1 VLPAPFST
9 ELLPELPAGLELEL
23 FDELELDPPQAAASA
38 TDPTTREIAAN
49 LFMLG
54 MRDLSIVGSTPRLC
68 SRPTPGRVIWRWPD
82 GEDVVNSNS
91 DASVPYAPRV
101 TRTEF
106 QHELYEVEALVQDE
120 ARLCQHALQTVM
132 QALRLRDV
140 REAEAVIA
148 RDDEIDNLHVRVESS
163 IEDLL
168 ARQAPVA
175 VDLRLMLAVIHVNLH
190 LERIGDQCV
199 NIAKLSLLM
208 GADSLPPELEQ
219 DLTAMGAQAETM
231 IEHAMRA
238 FGARDVAAAEQLVE
252 MDQVV
257 NTTNYGLARRILTS
271 TGDAEVGLRAIVIG
285 RCLERV
291 GDNAVDIGERT
302 AYLVTAEFREFTDA
316 SHPV

>member
-1 VLPAPFST
+1 LIHR
-9 ELLPELPAGLELEL
+9 
-23 FDELELDPPQAAASA
+23 DSA
-38 TDPTTREIAAN
+38 LA
-49 LFMLG
+49 
-54 MRDLSIVGSTPRLC
+54 
-68 SRPTPGRVIWRWPD
+68 
-82 GEDVVNSNS
+82 
-91 DASVPYAPRV
+91 VPYAPGVPRS
-101 TRTEF
+101 EF
-106 QHELYEVEALVQDE
+106 QQELYEVEALVQDE
-120 ARLCQHALQTVM
+120 ARLCRHALQSVM

-140 REAEAVIA
+140 REAEDVIA
-148 RDDEIDNLHVRVESS
+148 RDDEIDHLHVKIESR

-168 ARQAPVA
+168 ARQAPMA
-175 VDLRLMLAVIHVNLH
+175 IDLRLVLALIHINLH

-208 GADSLPPELEQ
+208 GAETLPRELDE
-219 DLTAMGAQAETM
+219 DLSAMGAQADAM
-231 IEHAMRA
+231 IAHAMQA
-238 FGARDVAAAEQLVE
+238 FGARDLAGAEQLVQ

-257 NTTNYGLARRILTS
+257 NETNYGLARRILTS